1 MKRRARDQAMEPQR
15 SEHAWLAVRGA
26 RHNNLKNITVDIP
39 LGRFV
44 CVTGVSGSGK
54 SSLVNDILREKLV
67 MLLNGAE
74 SANPGAHDAITGH
87 EHLDKII
94 DIDQSPIG
102 RTPRSNPATY
112 IKVFDEIRDLFAKL
126 PDSKVRGYARGRFS
140 FNVPTGDKSGGRCEA
155 CEGNGSNRVEMDF
168 LADIWVTCPVCQ
180 GKRFNRETL
189 QILYKGR
196 TISDVLN
203 MDVQEAL
210 AHFEAI
216 PKIRGMLAT
225 LHEVGLDY
233 LKLGQSSTTLS
244 GGEAQ
249 RIKLARELVKRSTG
263 RTLYILDEPT
273 TGLHFE
279 DIRRLLAVLHGFVD
293 AGNTVLVVEHNLD
306 VVKTADW
313 VIDLGP
319 EGGEAGGFIVV
330 EGTPEEVARCE
341 NSYTGQALADVLGIR
356 KTNGKSKRQASS
368 NVESSVSRKRDRK
381 GATIDAQFSTPGI
394 NVVGAKEHNLRDVTV
409 HIPRGAITVC
419 SGVSGSGK
427 TSFAID
433 TVYTEGQRR
442 YVESLSAYA
451 RQFLGQLQKPKVD
464 HIYGLQP
471 AIAIEQQAA
480 SKSPRS
486 TVGTVTEIYDYMR
499 VLWARVATPHC
510 PKCRL
515 PIGTQTSDEIVD
527 KLMALPAG
535 SRWLLCAPIDLGQ
548 GETWQQV
555 LERGKSQGYIRAR
568 IDGHVVELAT
578 IPKIDAKRKHDV
590 EWVVDRVSIQSAA
603 RGRIAESIEHCLA
616 MGQGVMIV
624 APAEEGEKATSAR
637 FSQHLSCDKCGTS
650 YEPLTPHHFSFN
662 ARLGWCQK
670 CEGLG
675 IQRGTSADSIIVK
688 PGASILS
695 GAISGWEQVGKRPI
709 LKAMLASLARAI
721 GFELTTPLTDLTAE
735 QKHALLWGLGDQW
748 IEAEPTPHS
757 RGLRFQWK
765 GFFPAIDEATRVSW
779 HYRSLMQDLVTDVPC
794 QSCAG
799 GRINPESAAARLAGR
814 TITQV
819 CEMPLGEAAKYFDS
833 MKLDR
838 RQTKIAGE
846 LLHEIRSRLRFL
858 LDVGLHYLSLS
869 RSAPTLSGGESQ
881 RIRLASQIG
890 SGLTGVLYV
899 LDEPTI
905 GLHPRDNARLIAA
918 LCKLR
923 DLGNTLLMVEH
934 DREVIEA
941 ADHLIDFGP
950 GAGALGGDVVASGT
964 PKAVGRVKESLTGQY
979 LSGGAAVAV
988 PTNRRGVTIPA
999 FDRVEIIPD
1008 ESVVPRRKMAGPV
1021 GQPEK
1026 AEETKFLTVVGPRQN
1041 NLKGVDIAIPLGKL
1055 TCVTGVSGSGK
1066 SSLISEILYPAL
1078 ASRLHR
1084 ARLSPGAHDEIKGL
1098 DLVDKVI
1105 NVDQQPIGNSPL
1117 SNPATYCGVFDVMRE
1132 VFARLP
1138 DSRVRGY
1145 TVNRFSFNRA
1155 GGRCDDCE
1163 GLGQVCHE
1171 MHFLPDVWVPC
1182 ETCGGTRY
1190 QRETLEVRYKGKS
1203 IADVLS
1209 MSISEAK
1216 ELFANVPKVRR
1227 LLQTLEDVGL
1237 GYLPLGQSAPTLSGG
1252 EAQRLK
1258 LGAELARPSTGKTVY
1273 ILDEPTTG
1281 LHFDDLR
1288 KLLDVLHRF
1297 ADMGNTVILVE
1308 HNLDVIKTAD
1318 WVIDLGPEAGDEG
1331 GRIVAE
1337 GTPEDIAAVTASHTG
1352 RLLRKVLAAGPRSAR
1367 EVFDPK
1373 KAAAKELNV
1382 EKAVKTDAGP
1392 AKMPW
1397 ELDGEKW
1404 HIQQRLSREGKTVEW
1419 EGAALQFVVREIE
1432 KLGKGKLQPTDWND
1446 RARVEIVGKSPRGVA
1461 QSSVQWFLHALT
1473 GGRWLLDLYFRIPEG
1488 CFQESAL
1495 SKSLGL
1501 KPLDDR
1507 EDVHAYGQASR
1518 VQFRPPREGMDQVR
1532 ITVHDKKEIATP
1544 AFRAFLKKA
1553 VGSYLKH
1560 LADMATDKK
1569 AVAPWKVDGKAWH
1582 LSQQCVP
1589 LTQPKQWKP
1598 VELMAFIGRASKA
1611 VPRVKIDWSGKVF
1624 VELLT
1629 ESGRRIGKIIT
1640 HQGESIRV
1648 DVNVPRGKLTP
1659 TQVEHL
1665 GMRQQFARPGSSGAE
1680 LSFWFRTNDQVHG
1693 EQLAKVLQTAAT
1705 ESES

>member
-1 MKRRARDQAMEPQR
+1 MARRIATPQKSTGQGFLR
-15 SEHAWLAVRGA
+15 WLEVRGA

-74 SANPGAHDAITGH
+74 NAMPGAHDSITGR

-112 IKVFDEIRDLFAKL
+112 IKAFDEIRDLFARL
-126 PDSKVRGYARGRFS
+126 PDSKVRGYQPGRFS
-140 FNVPTGDKSGGRCEA
+140 FNVPTGEKSGGRCEA

-196 TISDVLN
+196 TIADVLD

-210 AHFEAI
+210 THFDAI

-319 EGGEAGGFIVV
+319 EGGEAGGYVVV
-330 EGTPEEVARCE
+330 EGTPEEVAGCAA
-341 NSYTGQALADVLGIR
+341 SYTGQALAEVLGI
-356 KTNGKSKRQASS
+356 KKSSGKRTQRAG
-368 NVESSVSRKRDRK
+368 SSVERS
-381 GATIDAQFSTPGI
+381 GLSGNVSAIDAQYSLPGI

-409 HIPRGAITVC
+409 HIPRGAMTVC

-535 SRWLLCAPIDLGQ
+535 SRWLLCAPIELGQ

-568 IDGHVVELAT
+568 IDGNVVELT
-578 IPKIDAKRKHDV
+578 TVPKIDAKRKHEA
-590 EWVVDRVSIQSAA
+590 EWIVDRIAIQSAA
-603 RGRIAESIEHCLA
+603 RGRIAESVEHCLA

-624 APAEEGEKATSAR
+624 APAEEGGKAPATR
-637 FSQHLSCDKCGTS
+637 FSQHLSCEQCGTS

-662 ARLGWCQK
+662 ARLGWCQR

-688 PGASILS
+688 PAASILS
-695 GAISGWEQVGKRPI
+695 GAISGWEQVGRRPL
-709 LKAMLASLARAI
+709 LKAMLAPLARAI
-721 GFELTTPLTDLTAE
+721 GFELNTPLMDLTAE
-735 QKHALLWGLGDQW
+735 QKRALLWGLGERW
-748 IEAEPTPHS
+748 IEAEPTPQS

-765 GFFPAIDEATRVSW
+765 GFFPSIDEATRVSW

-799 GRINPESAAARLAGR
+799 GRINPESAAARLGDR

-819 CEMPLGEAAKYFDS
+819 CDMPLGEAAKYFDS

-858 LDVGLHYLSLS
+858 LDVGLHYLTLS
-869 RSAPTLSGGESQ
+869 RCAPTLSGGESQ

-918 LCKLR
+918 LFKLR

-950 GAGALGGDVVASGT
+950 GAGALGGEVVASGT
-964 PKAVGRVKESLTGQY
+964 PKSVGRDKQSLTGQY
-979 LSGGAAVAV
+979 LSGSAAVAV
-988 PTNRRGVTIPA
+988 PTNRRGVTIAA

-1008 ESVVPRRKMAGPV
+1008 ESVVPRRKTAKGAGRS
-1021 GQPEK
+1021 E
-1026 AEETKFLTVVGPRQN
+1026 ASDATKFLTVVGARQN

-1066 SSLISEILYPAL
+1066 SSLVSEILYPAL

-1084 ARLSPGAHDEIKGL
+1084 ARLSPGAHEEIRGL

-1145 TVNRFSFNRA
+1145 TANRFSFNRA

-1190 QRETLEVRYKGKS
+1190 QRETLEVRYKGKN

-1337 GTPEDIAAVTASHTG
+1337 GTPEEVAAVAASHTG
-1352 RLLRKVLAAGPRSAR
+1352 RLLKKVLTAGPHSAR

-1373 KAAAKELNV
+1373 KAAQKELIA
-1382 EKAVKTDAGP
+1382 EKAVKADTGP

-1397 ELDGEKW
+1397 ERDGVKW
-1404 HIQQRLSREGKTVEW
+1404 HTEQRLCHEGKTVEW

-1446 RARVEIVGKSPRGVA
+1446 RARVEIVGKSPKGVA

-1473 GGRWLLDLYFRIPEG
+1473 GGQWLIGLYFRIPEG
-1488 CFQESAL
+1488 CFQESSL

-1507 EDVHAYGQASR
+1507 EDVHAYGQAAR

-1544 AFRAFLKKA
+1544 AFLAFLKKA
-1553 VGSYLKH
+1553 VASYLEH
-1560 LADMATDKK
+1560 LDGMAADKSA
-1569 AVAPWKVDGKAWH
+1569 AAPWKSDGKAWH
-1582 LSQQCVP
+1582 LSQKCIP
-1589 LTQPKQWKP
+1589 LTQPRQWKP

-1665 GMRQQFARPGSSGAE
+1665 GIRQQFARPGSSGAE
-1680 LSFWFRTNDQVHG
+1680 LSFWFRSNDQVHG
-1693 EQLAKVLQTAAT
+1693 EQLVKVLQAAAAD
-1705 ESES
+1705 SDR